1 MIEKDFTSYEPK
13 RKNRFVVEFPIEC
26 NIKEFTVNTVTN
38 PKYING
44 EWQDIHITFY
54 DPLAA
59 STTLGLYKLIKFVQD
74 NNQKFTIKIK
84 SLDPTGVNV
93 ETWLINVGNTFTI
106 DFGNL
111 DYSSDE
117 LQIIKMSL
125 TPIDCCLE
133 SK

>member
-1 MIEKDFTSYEPK
+1 MIEKKFISYEPK
-13 RKNRFVVEFPIEC
+13 TNNRFVVEFPIEC
-26 NIKEFTVNTVTN
+26 NISEFTVNTITN

-54 DPLAA
+54 DPLTT

-84 SLDPTGVNV
+84 SLDPIGVNV

-125 TPIDCCLE
+125 TPIDCRLE